1 LVPGT
6 RPVVL
11 LTWHKDRAFYFN
23 YQKNFLLFSIFG
35 QKNGSFGT
43 PQSYFWRIFIL
54 SHFICRG
61 GLYPFKQN
69 NRNTGLKTGKNKN
82 GVATLGYNPR
92 FPVL

>member
-1 LVPGT
+1 M
-6 RPVVL
+6 
-11 LTWHKDRAFYFN
+11 
-23 YQKNFLLFSIFG
+23 
-35 QKNGSFGT
+35 
-43 PQSYFWRIFIL
+43 QSYFWRIFIL